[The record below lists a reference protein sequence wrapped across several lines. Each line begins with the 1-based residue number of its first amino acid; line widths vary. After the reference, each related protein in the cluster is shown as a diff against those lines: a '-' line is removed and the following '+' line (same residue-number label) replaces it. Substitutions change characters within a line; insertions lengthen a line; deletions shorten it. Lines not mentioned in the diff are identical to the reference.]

1 MKSQQN
7 ICKNTKLVTVSSCKD
22 TKTIFRYFEMRHLEC
37 QGLGGADIRAHF
49 TFDFEEINIL
59 WVNHVERFSQN
70 HKHKKLAVLQIE
82 RHHHCREGKCY

>member
-1 MKSQQN
+1 
-7 ICKNTKLVTVSSCKD
+7 
-22 TKTIFRYFEMRHLEC
+22 MRHLEC

-70 HKHKKLAVLQIE
+70 HKHKLKDITTVVKVNATN
-82 RHHHCREGKCY
+82 